1 MPESVPDHVS
11 AQENVRRLG
20 LRPGAPVARLL
31 MDTGAVSPR
40 QMLTALG
47 DAERTGASLD
57 QVMLS
62 QALASPEDT
71 LASQAVHYGALLV
84 DPITAPPDPALA
96 GMIDPEFCLEHAV
109 LPWARIGDTVLIATA
124 RPEEFAATCARLP
137 LGFGPVRM
145 ALALER
151 DLQAVIAARHAH
163 DLAQA
168 AETWVRAEE
177 SCRDFRDLSS
187 RRLAVLGTAGGGM
200 LVALVL
206 WPQLFFT
213 LAVGLAMLSLVVS
226 QTLKIAA
233 AFAGHSHA
241 PPDMRRVVPARYP
254 MVSVLVPLLHEKDI
268 ASTLIRRLSRLSYPK
283 SRLEVLL
290 VLEATDDQTKA
301 VLARTH
307 LPGWM
312 RVIEVPPGSV
322 TTKPRALNY
331 AFRFS
336 KGEIVGIYDA
346 EDAPDPHQ
354 IELIA
359 AQFETAPPEV
369 ACLQG
374 ALDFYN
380 PRANWLARCFTI
392 EYSTWFRVLLPGLAR
407 LGFAIPLGGTTV
419 FFRRRVLEEVRGWD
433 AHNVTEDAD
442 LGIRLARY
450 GYRTE
455 VVPTVTRE
463 EANNRPVSWVKQ
475 RSRWL
480 KGYLVTYLVHMR
492 SPRRLLAD
500 LGAWQFIGVQAVF
513 LTTILQF
520 TLAPLLWSFWLV
532 QLDLPHP
539 ALALQDPVFQA
550 MLALFIL
557 SEGVSLSV
565 GSLALV
571 RSPHVG
577 LIPFVPTLILY
588 FPLAVAAAYKAW
600 WELLTNPFYW
610 DKTSHGRSG
619 PDHSGPDHSG
629 PDPPA

>member
-1 MPESVPDHVS
+1 MPDSIPDRIS
-11 AQENVRRLG
+11 AQDSVRRLG
-20 LRPGAPVARLL
+20 LRPGVPMARLL
-31 MDTGAVSPR
+31 MDAGAASPR

-47 DAERTGASLD
+47 DAKRTGASLD

-62 QALASPEDT
+62 QGLASPEDT
-71 LASQAVHYGALLV
+71 LASQAVHHGVLVV
-84 DPITAPPDPALA
+84 DPVTVPPDPTLA
-96 GMIDPEFCLEHAV
+96 GMIDPEFSLQHAF

-137 LGFGPVRM
+137 TGIGPLRM
-145 ALALER
+145 ALALES
-151 DLQAVIAARHAH
+151 DLQAVIAERHAH
-163 DLAQA
+163 DLARA

-177 SCRDFRDLSS
+177 SCRDFRELSG
-187 RRLAVLGTAGGGM
+187 RRLAVLATAGGGM
-200 LVALVL
+200 GLALIL
-206 WPQLFFT
+206 WPQLFFAV
-213 LAVGLAMLSLVVS
+213 AVGLAMLSLIVS
-226 QTLKIAA
+226 QILKIAA
-233 AFAGHSHA
+233 AFAGQAHV
-241 PPDMRRVVPARYP
+241 PPDNRRIVPARYP

-290 VLEATDDQTKA
+290 VLEAADDQTKA
-301 VLARTH
+301 VLAHTN

-331 AFRFS
+331 AYRFS

-354 IELIA
+354 LELIA
-359 AQFETAPPEV
+359 ARFETAPPEV

-380 PRANWLARCFTI
+380 PRANWLSRCFTI
-392 EYSTWFRVLLPGLAR
+392 EYAAWFRVLLPGLAR

-419 FFRRRVLEEVRGWD
+419 FFRRHVLEEVRGWD

-463 EANNRPVSWVKQ
+463 EANNRPLSWVKQ

-492 SPRRLLAD
+492 SPRRLLSD
-500 LGAWQFIGVQAVF
+500 LGPWKFAGMQAVF

-532 QLDLPHP
+532 QLDLTHP
-539 ALALQDPVFQA
+539 AQALQEPVFHA
-550 MLALFIL
+550 LLALFLL
-557 SEGVSLSV
+557 SEGVSLLV

-571 RSPHVG
+571 RSPHIG
-577 LIPFVPTLILY
+577 LIPWVPTLILY

-600 WELLTNPFYW
+600 WELLADPFFW
-610 DKTSHGRSG
+610 DKTTHGRSG
-619 PDHSGPDHSG
+619 PD
-629 PDPPA
+629 PPA